1 MLLENSIGFEF
12 WTGSSLSHSRVDMQI
27 HLELLLMIPI
37 YRFAVDPLETT
48 LLFEEYGSS
57 GATSKFIEGHFF
69 DDVESE
75 PSDQDDAGCK
85 NFLEALQ
92 TASTGVTYAT
102 MLDIGNLMLAGYDP
116 TYFWQSFNPP
126 TDTILPTQMLN
137 QGSKLVARFSE
148 KNPEVNYKK
157 IDKPDELLNEDLKL
171 ENEWQQFFSNML
183 TMYKGL
189 FTQPSAI

>member
-1 MLLENSIGFEF
+1 MLLENSTGFEF
-12 WTGSSLSHSRVDMQI
+12 QTGSSLSHSRVI
-27 HLELLLMIPI
+27 F
-37 YRFAVDPLETT
+37 Y
-48 LLFEEYGSS
+48 
-57 GATSKFIEGHFF
+57 
-69 DDVESE
+69 DVESE

-92 TASTGVTYAT
+92 TASTEVTYAT
-102 MLDIGNLMLAGYDP
+102 MLDIGNLMLAGCDP

-157 IDKPDELLNEDLKL
+157 IDKSDELLKEDLKL
-171 ENEWQQFFSNML
+171 ENEWQQVSTCSEMNMASSSPNML